1 MVRPL
6 LRRVSLPLCAL
17 LLAGSAWPQ
26 ADGHFSEAIA
36 AYQQGDLPAAIEHLK
51 AVLAEN
57 PGSEEALALWDGA
70 EKQVVTRML
79 LERGELGALADRFL
93 GLARA
98 ARREVTE
105 DPGNAREAV
114 QRVLEGD
121 AVERER
127 ALLELRGTFG
137 PWAVP
142 ALVGPL
148 GDRGDADNRVDAIQ
162 ALVRLG
168 SDAVMPLVAVL
179 QSDDVTT
186 RRNAAAVLGTLGD
199 PRAAAALAFM
209 ARNDEDDTTR
219 AVAAEALDKLNAPS
233 ADPVGL
239 ARGLAE
245 GWLRGD
251 LELVQPWSGAA
262 ITWHWADGAL
272 TGRRVLAGLYH
283 LEVAEQT
290 ARQGLAHG
298 GSDDLRPVLA
308 AVAAAKQAEIVAA
321 GRLAD
326 MEGNELLAAAQEGL
340 PAVERNLA
348 LAGSHRGKGL
358 MLCLS
363 GKRRQV
369 QAAQAM
375 MAAMGASAEERT
387 ALRAALQDPDSAV
400 ASAAAMALAR
410 QGESDAPVVA
420 RLAAAL
426 SSAPDRLVASIGQT
440 GLAGGAPGW
449 QLVASEN
456 PAEGLLRA
464 KMLPPKDVIVVQDG
478 VGGVTLD
485 TLVFGLKN
493 DPRTS
498 GVPLVIVTQDV
509 EGVQALYGDKAARVV
524 AAASFTDVAQ
534 VAGERDPLQ
543 ADLVARARQAAAALA
558 ALPASVSRSMS
569 NEIARALAGTAD
581 DGVRAAL
588 LRLVAHAAIEQA
600 LPAVESIVVDD
611 GASAELRKEALLAA
625 ARLWAVTGGTA
636 QDPAGLAEVLA
647 ALVESGDEQL
657 SLPAAQA
664 LGQQHAAAVAAVAG
678 ALQ

>member
-17 LLAGSAWPQ
+17 LLAGSAAAQ
-26 ADGHFSEAIA
+26 ADEHFREAIA
-36 AYQQGDLPAAIEHLK
+36 AYQQDDLPAAIQHLK
-51 AVLAEN
+51 ALLAEN
-57 PGSEEALALWDGA
+57 PASEEALALWDGA

-93 GLARA
+93 GLARV
-98 ARREVTE
+98 ARRAVTE
-105 DPGNAREAV
+105 DPGNARETV

-121 AVERER
+121 PVERER
-127 ALLELRGTFG
+127 ALLELRATFG

-209 ARNDEDDTTR
+209 ARDDEDDTTR
-219 AVAAEALDKLNAPS
+219 AVAAEALAKLDAP
-233 ADPVGL
+233 AGDPVAL
-239 ARGLAE
+239 ARNLAE

-262 ITWHWADGAL
+262 VTWHWADGAL
-272 TGRRVLAGLYH
+272 AGRRVLAGLYH
-283 LEVAEQT
+283 LDVAEQT
-290 ARQGLAHG
+290 ALLAVEHG
-298 GSDDLRPVLA
+298 GAHAVRPVLA
-308 AVAAAKQAEIVAA
+308 AVAAAKQAEIAAA

-340 PAVERNLA
+340 PAIERSLA

-369 QAAQAM
+369 QAAQAL
-375 MAAMGASAEERT
+375 MATMGASAEERT
-387 ALRAALQDPDSAV
+387 ALRAALQDPENAV
-400 ASAAAMALAR
+400 SSAAAMALAR
-410 QGESDAPVVA
+410 QGESDAAVVE
-420 RLAAAL
+420 RLAVAIT
-426 SSAPDRLVASIGQT
+426 SAPDRLVASIGQT

-449 QLVASEN
+449 QLVAAEN

-464 KMLPPKDVIVVQDG
+464 KMLPPKDVLVVQDG
-478 VGGVTLD
+478 AGGVTLD

-524 AAASFTDVAQ
+524 TSATFADVAD

-543 ADLVARARQAAAALA
+543 ADLVARASQAAAALA
-558 ALPASVSRSMS
+558 ALPASVVRSVS
-569 NEIARALAGTAD
+569 NEIVRALAGTAD
-581 DGVRAAL
+581 DGVRASL
-588 LRLVAHAAIEQA
+588 LRLVSHAAIEQA

-647 ALVESGDEQL
+647 ALVESNDEQL
-657 SLPAAQA
+657 TLPAAQA
-664 LGQQHAAAVAAVAG
+664 LGQLQGASDAAIAG